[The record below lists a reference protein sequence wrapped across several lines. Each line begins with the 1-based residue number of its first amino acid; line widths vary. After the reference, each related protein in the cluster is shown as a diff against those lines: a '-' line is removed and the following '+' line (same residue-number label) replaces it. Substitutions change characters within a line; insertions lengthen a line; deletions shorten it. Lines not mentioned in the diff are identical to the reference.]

1 MVKTTEDGY
10 YIIIKVSIQEKYRTT
25 VNIYAPNIGA
35 PKYIKQILT
44 GINGEIDSHT
54 IIIGDSNTSLL
65 SMYRSSRKKINK
77 ETLGL
82 NEILEQ
88 KNLSGIRKAFYLKTA
103 EYMFFTSAHRTFSK
117 IDYI

>member
-44 GINGEIDSHT
+44 GISGEIDSHT
-54 IIIGDSNTSLL
+54 IIVGDSNTPLI

-82 NEILEQ
+82 NGILEQ
-88 KNLSGIRKAFYLKTA
+88 KNLLIFFLDDLYIDISGVLESPTI
-103 EYMFFTSAHRTFSK
+103 
-117 IDYI
+117 IV